1 MKKSYSELLS
11 LNNFFD
17 RYRYL
22 RCHSEIGVPTFGGS
36 RHLNQELYACDEWKE
51 FRNDII
57 IRDKGYELAFDSDD
71 NFRINGVII
80 VHHLNPLT
88 KEQVLNRDPIIF
100 DPENVVC
107 CSLRMHNAI
116 HFGDESLLE
125 QWKWEPRTPN
135 DTIPWR

>member
-11 LNNFFD
+11 LDNFFD

-36 RHLNQELYACDEWKE
+36 RHLNQELYRSSEWKE
-51 FRNDII
+51 FRNDMIV
-57 IRDKGYELAFDSDD
+57 RDKGYELAFDSDE
-71 NFRINGVII
+71 NFLIMGQII

-88 KEQVLNRDPIIF
+88 KEQVLNRDPCIF

-107 CSLRMHNAI
+107 CSIRMHNAI
-116 HFGDESLLE
+116 HFGDDSVLTQFKLTER
-125 QWKWEPRTPN
+125 KPG
-135 DTIPWR
+135 DTKLW